1 MSLSNQSMN
10 KIASAMVQEVTE
22 ELYESDEWMDFL
34 YTNIGG
40 IIVDKLGQ
48 IDDTVLA
55 ELIMCVADLI
65 SLKAHTN
72 LD

>member
-1 MSLSNQSMN
+1 MALSNQSMN
-10 KIASAMVQEVTE
+10 KIASAMVQEVVE

-40 IIVDKLGQ
+40 IIVGKLGQ

-55 ELIMCVADLI
+55 ELIMGVADRI
-65 SLKAHTN
+65 SLKAHT
-72 LD
+72 

>member
-1 MSLSNQSMN
+1 MN

-55 ELIMCVADLI
+55 ELIMCVADRI

>member
-55 ELIMCVADLI
+55 ELIMCVADRI

>member
-1 MSLSNQSMN
+1 MN
-10 KIASAMVQEVTE
+10 KIASAMVQEVVE

-40 IIVDKLGQ
+40 IIVGKLGQ

-55 ELIMCVADLI
+55 ELIMGVADRI
-65 SLKAHTN
+65 SLKAHT
-72 LD
+72 

>member
-55 ELIMCVADLI
+55 ELIMCVADRI
-65 SLKAHTN
+65 SLKAHIN